1 MDEIDSFI
9 ENANKWRNHRQLK
22 LLEQKENQAEDI
34 AKLKENLLNFADDA
48 TKSRETIEKNLN
60 SIMSHKHNIHKTLD
74 SLNETGLP
82 ITNTYHG
89 EFLNFISNTMSFI
102 NEVSETDKHNPDS
115 TIDDSK
121 LSTSVKMCN
130 ENIMKQIHE
139 DNNVVDEMQTIV
151 ENMNEVGE
159 FYTPIVE
166 EELPLSE
173 SSFFDGI

>member
-1 MDEIDSFI
+1 MPIDPLISNI
-9 ENANKWRNHRQLK
+9 LKWEEKRRRELLK
-22 LLEQKENQAEDI
+22 QKENQAKDI
-34 AKLKENLLNFADDA
+34 AKLKEDLFNLTADA
-48 TKSRETIEKNLN
+48 TKSHENIEKNLT

-74 SLNETGLP
+74 SSNEIGLP

-89 EFLNFISNTMSFI
+89 EFLNFVSNTISFV

-121 LSTSVKMCN
+121 LSSSVKMCN
-130 ENIMKQIHE
+130 ENIMKRIHE
-139 DNNVVDEMQTIV
+139 DNNVVDEMETIMN
-151 ENMNEVGE
+151 NMNEVGE

-166 EELPLSE
+166 EELPSSE